1 MEIWIGIMLNEERCL
16 LNYKISFEW
25 ILYPLSR
32 SVPLIAAHELNYSST
47 MLSNPPTSASVVH
60 SSLLLHV
67 EPRVCWSPFSI
78 IIWARRRPGIPQR
91 TYRHS
96 NHSSSL
102 FVGRL
107 LLYSE
112 LLYSPQGPLFLL
124 NSFSYFNFF
133 LSLLFFGYYESH
145 HRYHNQRWRAI
156 IHPGIMLRVTE
167 IWTGRTVRPF
177 SFSSPCGTRG
187 QCGWTLLNFKLSGRR
202 HPKAPPEGWQAH
214 GWSSDNEWWG

>member
-1 MEIWIGIMLNEERCL
+1 MEIRIGIMLNEERCL
-16 LNYKISFEW
+16 LNYEISFEW
-25 ILYPLSR
+25 ILYPMSR
-32 SVPLIAAHELNYSST
+32 SVPLIAAQELNYSST

-124 NSFSYFNFF
+124 NHSATSTSSCHSY
-133 LSLLFFGYYESH
+133 
-145 HRYHNQRWRAI
+145 
-156 IHPGIMLRVTE
+156 
-167 IWTGRTVRPF
+167 
-177 SFSSPCGTRG
+177 
-187 QCGWTLLNFKLSGRR
+187 
-202 HPKAPPEGWQAH
+202 
-214 GWSSDNEWWG
+214 SSDIMRPIIGTTTRDEGQSSTLGLCSV